1 VLVFPAILYVAFAS
15 KLSYDLSCRAMLIFF
30 AVFSLVVNVKCIPVV
45 ASWFEYNDPNNWL
58 NNIWTLLSVVF
69 TVISTALIAWRL
81 LGARTARLALHA
93 TGQAAR
99 ARKVA
104 LILTESALL
113 YTASGII
120 FAALNIA
127 DPEGNL
133 FVSNLFFTIFMDMAV
148 RAESAAGSKCITDT
162 WLVLES
168 GYHDPPCG
176 SALVIPWRNA
186 ASRHTPTSR

>member
-1 VLVFPAILYVAFAS
+1 VLS
-15 KLSYDLSCRAMLIFF
+15 LII
-30 AVFSLVVNVKCIPVV
+30 NVKCIPAV
-45 ASWFEYNDPNNWL
+45 ASWFQANDQHNWL
-58 NNIWTLLSVVF
+58 SNIWTLLSVVF
-69 TVISTALIAWRL
+69 TVLSTALIAWRL

-104 LILTESALL
+104 LLLTESALL
-113 YTASGII
+113 YTASGIV

-148 RAESAAGSKCITDT
+148 RSDAADRSERNTDT
-162 WLVLES
+162 CSVLES
-168 GYHDPPCG
+168 SYHDPPRG
-176 SALVIPWRNA
+176 FALVIPWRNT
-186 ASRHTPTSR
+186 ASCHTATPQLQSPFRTFPQNIGT